1 MGQCSFQLM
10 IGAAF
15 IEETTVKTALKGT
28 VHLHHFWFS
37 KLYLGKVFVKVANN
51 SNEREI
57 NLLKVMSWQP
67 FSQQLPSLVIPCHK
81 NDSNMIRSGDFV
93 LSKILS
99 KRRILYA
106 LDL

>member
-37 KLYLGKVFVKVANN
+37 KLHLGKVFVKVANN
-51 SNEREI
+51 SNEPVESR
-57 NLLKVMSWQP
+57 
-67 FSQQLPSLVIPCHK
+67 
-81 NDSNMIRSGDFV
+81 V
-93 LSKILS
+93 LETILS
-99 KRRILYA
+99 EFTFTSDSLSQERQQYDKI
-106 LDL
+106 